1 MITFLD
7 YYKKLPQNLVAEYI
21 GSREIQFFCLGGIEE
36 IDKIEE
42 IDLSPWSLVLRPS
55 YYTYSNASCSASMRS
70 LMFSVPTLSLTV
82 DG

>member
-36 IDKIEE
+36 IEKIDKIEE
-42 IDLSPWSLVLRPS
+42 IDKIDKREEI
-55 YYTYSNASCSASMRS
+55 
-70 LMFSVPTLSLTV
+70 
-82 DG
+82 DKIDKIEEI

>member
-1 MITFLD
+1 MQGLEVHRVMITFLD

-42 IDLSPWSLVLRPS
+42 I
-55 YYTYSNASCSASMRS
+55 
-70 LMFSVPTLSLTV
+70 
-82 DG
+82 

>member
-42 IDLSPWSLVLRPS
+42 IEEMEGIEEIGGDRGDRGDSPLRS
-55 YYTYSNASCSASMRS
+55 
-70 LMFSVPTLSLTV
+70 
-82 DG
+82 

>member
-42 IDLSPWSLVLRPS
+42 IYKIDKIEE
-55 YYTYSNASCSASMRS
+55 
-70 LMFSVPTLSLTV
+70 V
-82 DG
+82 DKIDKIEEI